1 MSIKLFEEIK
11 DQSLKEYASD
21 SAYEKYTAIILDPD
35 KNEFKTLSGL
45 FHDKKEV
52 YDKMRKRGLVCRKVL
67 EARIYDWIIEN
78 AKTTMDAYLM
88 LSTAFSKWRGNN
100 MLSDY
105 YVQLL
110 NDLPKINRE
119 KRKGDPQSIG
129 SNKGWYKESVL
140 NEVYTNPERA
150 DEEYMDKINVKIYPY
165 ISYPTGKKIKT
176 VNNKGENVIKDEFVD
191 KAISEYK
198 NGIPFKVLAFKTNNP
213 NKKYDDPKFY
223 RELFKMAAIDRIGQ
237 DYPEMSLPGAS
248 ITYIIKDEDG
258 NIDRFD
264 KAKWKSNYNT
274 KNRNKAVVPYDW
286 IPKGSSQA
294 FFEKMI
300 DRLKDSLNNTDDEQE
315 KESLTNAINY
325 YEDKRKDII
334 STKLPRFTDDELEKV
349 QELKKDLEYY
359 KKLTIPDEINSL
371 EEKKAWYKWRGSE
384 IKNTEV
390 ELNRLREIGRQR
402 AQKGYNSVKDKQ
414 RIEELIKNYNSTFVP
429 SNPIH
434 GGDIEV
440 PMIIG
445 MDRKTKAKKELMRKL
460 NAAKYAKDNDL
471 VVKLKQGLGIE
482 DPVKL
487 TKHQKKLANKKVND
501 LAKERDAVKLRNIT
515 NDFNKDQ
522 TDIIVN
528 KMIQNS
534 LSHGKNIDTKKVNDA
549 KLKVLNDKIKEL
561 KNNNELSNDLPNE
574 ARNYYNKKENQ
585 SEYINKLQQAYKD
598 LIKNSSM
605 NDVEEAVQVNDGASW
620 LYNTQPRGVK
630 LYGTIEEEKTKD
642 TLNQKF
648 FNGNILKDDVRTAL
662 LDIAEKFKEDLDL
675 PFEPVDVYF
684 TGSCA
689 NYNYNEYSDI
699 DLHLVYDFEN
709 VGEAAE
715 ILSNYLFS
723 AKKVFNDKYDIKIK
737 GYPVEVGAENQ
748 AEPLVSSGVYSLVQ
762 NKWVKE
768 PNNANTEIQE
778 PDAPFYQEVIN
789 DIEEAIQSN
798 NSKIIGDEWK
808 ELAQLRKLSLAKEG
822 EFGPGNT
829 LFKKLRN
836 EKYLERLKDAY
847 YNTESDRLSLE
858 SLEEII

>member
-105 YVQLL
+105 YIQLL

-300 DRLKDSLNNTDDEQE
+300 NRLKDTLNNTDDEQE

-359 KKLTIPDEINSL
+359 KKLTMPDEITSL

-390 ELNRLREIGRQR
+390 ELDRLREIGRQR

-434 GGDIEV
+434 GGDIEA

-445 MDRKTKAKKELMRKL
+445 MDRKAKAKKELMRKL

-482 DPVKL
+482 DPIKL

-515 NDFNKDQ
+515 NDFSKDQ

-534 LSHGKNIDTKKVNDA
+534 LSHGKNINTKKVNDA

-585 SEYINKLQQAYKD
+585 SEYISKLQQAYKD

-798 NSKIIGDEWK
+798 NSRIIGDEWK